1 MSYKSLGSVVATL
14 LITAAVS
21 AAVNV
26 TVNIKEW
33 EGPSPNSGP
42 HDPLAAA
49 AGAPWYTGQR
59 SNKLGRLDLKT
70 GDVQGIRPENAGFRP
85 ARVDR

>member
-1 MSYKSLGSVVATL
+1 MSYKRLPLVVATL

-33 EGPSPNSGP
+33 EVRPEFRA

-49 AGAPWYTGQR
+49 DGSLWYTGQR

-70 GDVQGIRPENAGFRP
+70 GTFKEYELKTPGPVRMD
-85 ARVDR
+85 